1 MQIPRRA
8 SIFSNEDENDDKK
21 ILTTVILTVF
31 VLGAC
36 AEGQEKQGLGTL
48 VGTGVGALLG
58 SQIGK
63 GDGRIAGIVIG
74 AVAGGWLGSE
84 TGKKLDE
91 ADKVKV
97 QQTA

>member
-48 VGTGVGALLG
+48 VGTKRTKAARMGSVGLQVIRDWVLRFNARGPEGL
-58 SQIGK
+58 I
-63 GDGRIAGIVIG
+63 DGQAPGQ
-74 AVAGGWLGSE
+74 AV
-84 TGKKLDE
+84 
-91 ADKVKV
+91 
-97 QQTA
+97 